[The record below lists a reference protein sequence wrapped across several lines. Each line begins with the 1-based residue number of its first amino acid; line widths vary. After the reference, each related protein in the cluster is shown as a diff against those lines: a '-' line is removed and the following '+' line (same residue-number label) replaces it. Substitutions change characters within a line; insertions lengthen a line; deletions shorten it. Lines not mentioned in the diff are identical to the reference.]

1 MFSSQYRDALLFGG
15 VNLLKKILT
24 CFTLMLILT
33 CAAMNTAFAKPA
45 ELTGIDA
52 FDLDDDTVRIE
63 ISYSGGRIDGSS
75 ISTEMNGGVLS
86 VDLDNVLPGRVS
98 KVSGT
103 KIHSGARDF
112 VEKIFANK
120 TQERHTKIQIQFRST
135 IDSGVKLSLEPA
147 NRSEKKSDRIVLD
160 VNKNLAQN
168 DWSNFDVNGVSR
180 IVVLDPGHG
189 GSDAGAIG
197 PTGVSEK
204 SVSLAVALKAQR
216 LLTASDYRVVMTRTT
231 DVDVAAPGVSD
242 ATELQARVDKAPSNA
257 DLFISI
263 HCNAFSNGK
272 ANGMET
278 YHAPGAV
285 KGEQLARLLNEEL
298 ERLGGLGNRGVK
310 AARFYVMTH
319 SKCPASLIELGFIT
333 NPREEKLLASEDY
346 QQKLAQAITNAVN
359 RYFNQG
365 GFD

>member
-1 MFSSQYRDALLFGG
+1 M
-15 VNLLKKILT
+15 LKKFLT
-24 CFTLMLILT
+24 CFTLTLALL
-33 CAAMNTAFAKPA
+33 CAATTAFAKPA
-45 ELTGIDA
+45 ELIGIDA
-52 FDLDDDTVRIE
+52 FDADSDTVRIE
-63 ISYSGGRIDGSS
+63 ISYDGGKLDSGN
-75 ISTEMNGGVLS
+75 ISTDVSGDMLS
-86 VDLDNVLPGRVS
+86 IDLDNTLPGRVS
-98 KVSGT
+98 RVSGAQ
-103 KIHSGARDF
+103 IQGGARDF

-120 TQERHTKIQIQFRST
+120 TQDRHTRIQIHFRAAPE
-135 IDSGVKLSLEPA
+135 GNVKVALEPA
-147 NRSEKKSDRIVLD
+147 NRSEKKSARIVLD
-160 VNKNLAQN
+160 VKKSFMAD
-168 DWSNFDVNGVSR
+168 DWTNFSSSGGNR

-197 PTGVSEK
+197 PTGVTEK
-204 SVSLAVALKAQR
+204 SVSLAVSLKAQK
-216 LLTASDYRVVMTRTT
+216 LLTASGYRVVMTRTT

-242 ATELQARVDKAPSNA
+242 ATELQARVDKAPPNA
-257 DLFISI
+257 DLFISV

-278 YHAPGAV
+278 YHAPNAV
-285 KGEQLARLLNEEL
+285 KGERLARLLNEEL

-333 NPREEKLLASEDY
+333 NPHEEKLLASNDY

-365 GFD
+365 GFDLS